1 MLLLKICPSLTDVD
15 LHFYFLK
22 KSTRYVSARVSV
34 KISVSS
40 RLNKLQCEL
49 NRIVLAVANLDLS
62 ILHLAV
68 VGVPSC
74 TYC

>member
-40 RLNKLQCEL
+40 RLNKLQCGL

-62 ILHLAV
+62 ILPLAV